1 MSPQIGL
8 QTFTIRR
15 HLKSPAAID
24 GAFARIAQLGLRAVE
39 LAYVKLRPE
48 YVDAL
53 ENAGRT
59 HGIAFRSSQ
68 ITFRFLDEQRDW
80 AVRLLGQLACPM
92 TAVSVLPFSAIRGG
106 RDELLRF
113 TEQLESLGRWYRKRG
128 VQLCFHHH
136 DFEYRRYGD
145 EPGMDLIV
153 RNTSEDNVAIELDTY
168 WTQRGGRAPHDVIND
183 LAGRVKVVHLRDYAL
198 RRRLFELLPR
208 DAELGAGNLDID
220 RIVRAS
226 CDQQVAL
233 LAIEQAT
240 NSPWESVGI
249 SVRHLRDLGFTALFD
264 NPTNSTDRE
273 NTRDTRQIQA

>member
-1 MSPQIGL
+1 MTPQIGL

-15 HLKSPAAID
+15 HLRSPGAID
-24 GAFARIAQLGLRAVE
+24 HAFATMARLGLQAVE

-53 ENAGRT
+53 ESAGRT

-68 ITFRFLDEQRDW
+68 ITFKFLDEQRDW
-80 AVRLLGQLACPM
+80 AVRLLEQLGCPV

-113 TEQLESLGRWYRKRG
+113 NEQLDGLGQWYREHG

-145 EPGMDLIV
+145 ELGMDLIV
-153 RNTSEDNVAIELDTY
+153 QNTSEDNVAIELDTY

-220 RIVRAS
+220 RIVRA
-226 CDQQVAL
+226 CRDRQVQL

-240 NSPWESVGI
+240 NTPWESVGR
-249 SVRHLRDLGFTALFD
+249 SVQHLRDLGFAALFD
-264 NPTNSTDRE
+264 NPTTSTDRE